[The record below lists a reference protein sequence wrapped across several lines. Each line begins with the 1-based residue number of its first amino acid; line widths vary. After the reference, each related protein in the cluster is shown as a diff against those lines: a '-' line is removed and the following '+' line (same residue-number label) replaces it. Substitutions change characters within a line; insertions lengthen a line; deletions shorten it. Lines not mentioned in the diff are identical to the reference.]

1 MLFLGLS
8 LLGYISYKQLPLEL
22 LPVIEL
28 PYLIVQVS
36 VGREIDPEYLEREA
50 LIPLESSVGALEDV
64 EKIESYAG
72 RRSGIIYISYR
83 STTNMKYA
91 FLKLQEKVDGVKSS
105 LASDF
110 SVQVI
115 KIDTQDLSN
124 MFMNLQIRGSG
135 GVDRIRAII
144 DKEIKQEFESI
155 DGIANVEVFGGRL
168 SAVNIVLDNEQTEAY
183 GITPG
188 QVRSLI
194 SQYRQSTTYVGQV
207 NDHQLKN
214 TVNVVGDY
222 TRINEIENIV
232 VDAQRGIL
240 LKDIADIYFDV
251 QEETSISRVNGKEA
265 VTIQLIRDTQVNLID
280 LAHETRSVI
289 ARLNKKL
296 AYQDIEIVVQQDSA
310 EILEDNIDLIIEL
323 AFWGGLL
330 AIIILW
336 YFMRNL
342 RLVLIISLTIPVSVL
357 TAFNVFYALDITLN
371 SLTLVGIALAIGMLL
386 DNSIV
391 VLENI
396 YRNAKKTS
404 DSLRATKLGTGQM
417 VRSVSASTLTTI
429 AIFLPFIFAD
439 EYMIRV
445 VGFQIGVSIISTLL
459 ISLFAA
465 LVLVPAAANYFLAK
479 SRGAA
484 DSIQFSL
491 TAGKFLPFYNLIL
504 KTMLRHPARTII
516 ITVIVFVLSVVW
528 ALLLGMTIP
537 NDVELED
544 FNLYVTMPEGATL
557 ERTDLA
563 VQELETKF
571 AEIEELQD
579 VVSQIYEQEAVLTL
593 KLKETYKEI
602 DDRSI
607 ADIKGFINEIIGR
620 YRTAD
625 VSFEQPDNSE
635 RFGRRSGGGPGG
647 AMAGGLMYALG
658 LTSGGGKIIITGK
671 DFNMMRLFADD
682 VESGLEDLSS
692 IERVRNNATRKRP
705 EIHLLFDR
713 EQLSRLGITLST
725 IASELSSFQSEIKTG
740 LTFKDGLDE
749 YDIIIRN
756 ANLEQKDRNDLEQLN
771 IQSQT
776 GTAYPL
782 GQISQLFIAEG
793 SAGINRVNQERRIEL
808 DYYFIY
814 EINNSSTLL
823 EAAREEVEDAVATIS
838 LPSGIAIQIE
848 HEEVD
853 LSDFQFLFIVSFIF
867 IFMILASVFESLV
880 KPLIIMFTIPLA
892 ATGSLWAII
901 FTGNSIANVNV
912 LIGLLILLGIVVN
925 NGIILID
932 YSQQLRR
939 KGMRMQRAII
949 LAGQARLRPIIITAL
964 TTIVAMIPLALGEEQ
979 YVTRIATPFAIAVIG
994 GLSLSTA
1001 FTLVF
1006 IPTVYL
1012 GLENSIKWFNEL
1024 SFSNKSTQILF
1035 FVTGLVA
1042 IYFYVESWI
1051 WQFANL
1057 FTLLFVIPG
1066 MAYFISN
1073 SLRQA
1078 KSDYI
1083 KEGETI
1089 TIEIN
1094 NIYKMYDLPGR
1105 FLKEWKRKRENSL
1118 NGFDQLTLSK
1128 LLIRDIWKFILWGFS
1143 VYFVYFYLEQGFW
1156 IVMLMHFVYMLSM
1169 HLGKIFLFP
1178 KLRMFQDQENA
1189 PQSVIPASS
1198 KQESHTH
1205 WRRFPIQTF
1214 GNDKIR
1220 IWKKGLN
1227 SLFFWGL
1234 PILNVLFIFIKL
1246 DSPTAAVFMFL
1257 VWFTLLTIYRGA
1269 QELARQQIV
1278 INKIKG
1284 RFSALRR
1291 LFYRFVAIAPLIGK
1305 RKKPF
1310 TALRGISLKIS
1321 HGMFGLLGP
1330 NGAGK
1335 TTLMRIICGILDQSY
1350 GTLSINGYDAKKH
1363 REELQGLIGYL
1374 PQDFGM
1380 YENLTAEEFLNY
1392 QAILKNLLDKKER
1405 QQRID
1410 FVLNSVHLTESRH
1423 KKIASF
1429 SGGMKQRVG
1438 IAQTLLH
1445 LPRILVV
1452 DEPTAG
1458 LDPRERIRFRN
1469 LLVELSRDRVVIFST
1484 HIIEDIASSCDR
1496 VAILNEGEMTYLGV
1510 PQEMAAEARGK
1521 VWQANISEEKFEMLD
1536 KEINV
1541 IHHTR
1546 MDNGIRIRVLSNGKP
1561 MDGASVVDPT
1571 LEDAYLW
1578 LLKK

>member
-1 MLFLGLS
+1 MTKKITSFLQRRVFISMLFLGLS

-36 VGREIDPEYLEREA
+36 AGREMDPEYLEREA
-50 LIPLESSVGALEDV
+50 LIDLESAVGTLEDV

-72 RRSGIIYISYR
+72 RRSGVIYISYR

-91 FLKLQEKVDGVKSS
+91 FLKLQEKVEGIKSS

-110 SVQVI
+110 FVQVI

-124 MFMNLQIRGSG
+124 MFMNIQIRGG
-135 GVDRIRAII
+135 DGVDRIRAII

-155 DGIANVEVFGGRL
+155 DGIANVEIFGGRL
-168 SAVNIVLDNEQTEAY
+168 AAVNIVLDNQQTEAY

-188 QVRSLI
+188 RVRSLI
-194 SQYRQSTTYVGQV
+194 AQYRQSTTYIGQV
-207 NDHQLKN
+207 NDYQLKN

-232 VDAQRGIL
+232 VDAARGIL
-240 LKDIADIYFDV
+240 LKDIAEIYFDV

-265 VTIQLIRDTQVNLID
+265 VTMQLVRDTQVNLIN
-280 LAHETRSVI
+280 LAHETHSVI
-289 ARLNKKL
+289 DRLNKKL

-310 EILEDNIDLIIEL
+310 EILEDNINLIMEL

-342 RLVLIISLTIPVSVL
+342 RLVLIIALTIPVSVL
-357 TAFNVFYALDITLN
+357 TAFNVFYAFDITLN

-386 DNSIV
+386 DNSVV

-396 YRNAKKTS
+396 YRNTKKTT
-404 DSLRATKLGTGQM
+404 DYLQATKQGTKQM
-417 VRSVSASTLTTI
+417 TRSVSASTLTTI
-429 AIFLPFIFAD
+429 AIFLPFIFAE

-465 LVLVPAAANYFLAK
+465 LVLIPMAAYYFLSK
-479 SRGAA
+479 KTGSA
-484 DSIQFSL
+484 DSIQFTL

-504 KTMLRHPARTII
+504 KTMLRYPARTII
-516 ITVIVFVLSVVW
+516 ITVTIFVLSVVW
-528 ALLLGMTIP
+528 ALLLGMSNT

-563 VQELETKF
+563 VQELEGKF
-571 AEIEELQD
+571 TEIEELQD
-579 VVSQIYEQEAVLTL
+579 VVSQVYEQEAVLTL
-593 KLKETYKEI
+593 KLKETYQEI

-607 ADIKGFINEIIGR
+607 ADVKEFINEIIDR
-620 YRTAD
+620 YHTAD
-625 VSFEQPDNSE
+625 VSFDQPDNSE
-635 RFGRRSGGGPGG
+635 RFSGRGGGGGGPGG
-647 AMAGGLMYALG
+647 SMAGGLMSTLG
-658 LTSGGGKIIITGK
+658 LSTTGGKIIITGK
-671 DFNMMRLFADD
+671 DFNLMRLFADD
-682 VESGLEDLSS
+682 VESEIEDLSS

-713 EQLSRLGITLST
+713 EQLSRLGIPLST
-725 IASELSSFQSEIKTG
+725 IASELSSFQSEISTG
-740 LTFKDGLDE
+740 MKFKDGLDE

-756 ANLEQKDRNDLEQLN
+756 ANLEEKDRSDLEELD
-771 IQSQT
+771 IQSQS
-776 GTAYPL
+776 GAVYPL
-782 GQISQLFIAEG
+782 GQISEVFVAEG

-808 DYYFIY
+808 KYYYIY

-823 EAAREEVEDAVATIS
+823 EAAQEEVEDALASVS
-838 LPSGIAIQIE
+838 LPTGMAVQIE
-848 HEEVD
+848 HDEVD
-853 LSDFQFLFIVSFIF
+853 LSDFQFLFIVAFIL
-867 IFMILASVFESLV
+867 IFMILASVFESLL
-880 KPLIIMFTIPLA
+880 KPFIIMFTIPLA

-901 FTGNSIANVNV
+901 FSGNTIANVNV

-939 KGMRMQRAII
+939 QGMRMQRAII
-949 LAGQARLRPIIITAL
+949 LSGQARLRPIIITAL

-979 YVTRIATPFAIAVIG
+979 YVTRIAAPFAIAVIG
-994 GLSLSTA
+994 GLSLSTV

-1006 IPTVYL
+1006 IPTVYS
-1012 GLENSIKWFNEL
+1012 GLENSLEWFKQL
-1024 SFSNKSTQILF
+1024 SVSSKLVQAFF
-1035 FVTGLVA
+1035 FVAGVIA
-1042 IYFYVESWI
+1042 IYIFIESWI

-1057 FTLLFVIPG
+1057 FALMFIIPG

-1083 KEGETI
+1083 KKGEAI

-1094 NIYKMYDLPGR
+1094 NIYKMYELPGR
-1105 FLKEWKRKRENSL
+1105 FLKEWKRKRENST
-1118 NGFDQLTLSK
+1118 NGFEKLTFLK
-1128 LLIRDIWKFILWGFS
+1128 LFLKDIWKFILWGFL
-1143 VYFVYFYLEQGFW
+1143 VYFVYFYLESGFW
-1156 IVMLMHFVYMLSM
+1156 TVMLMHIVYGLTM
-1169 HLGKIFLFP
+1169 HLSKFVLKVQHRP
-1178 KLRMFQDQENA
+1178 EN
-1189 PQSVIPASS
+1189 
-1198 KQESHTH
+1198 K
-1205 WRRFPIQTF
+1205 WRKRAY
-1214 GNDKIR
+1214 R
-1220 IWKKGLN
+1220 
-1227 SLFFWGL
+1227 LFFWGL
-1234 PILNVLFIFIKL
+1234 PVLNVLYIFLEL
-1246 DSPTAAVFMFL
+1246 DSLTSAIFMSL
-1257 VWFTLLTIYRGA
+1257 IWFTLLFIYSGA
-1269 QELARQQIV
+1269 QKLTRQKID
-1278 INKIKG
+1278 INKISG
-1284 RFSALRR
+1284 RFSFIRK
-1291 LFYRFVAIAPLIGK
+1291 LFYRFVAVAPLIGK
-1305 RKKPF
+1305 RKQPF
-1310 TALRGISLKIS
+1310 MALQGVSLEISN
-1321 HGMFGLLGP
+1321 GMFGLLGP

-1335 TTLMRIICGILDQSY
+1335 TTLMRIICGVLDQSY
-1350 GTLSINGYDAKKH
+1350 GTLSINGYDVNKH

-1392 QAILKNLLDKKER
+1392 QAILKNLLNKKER
-1405 QQRID
+1405 DERID
-1410 FVLNSVHLTESRH
+1410 FVLNSVHLAESRH
-1423 KKIASF
+1423 KKIGSF

-1469 LLVELSRDRVVIFST
+1469 LLVELARERVVIFST

-1496 VAILNEGEMTYLGV
+1496 VAILNNGQMNYLGV
-1510 PQEMAAEARGK
+1510 PQEMANEARGK
-1521 VWQANISEEKFEMLD
+1521 VWQANISEDRFEKLD
-1536 KEINV
+1536 ADLNV

-1546 MDNGIRIRVLSNGKP
+1546 MENEIRIRVLANEKP
-1561 MDGASVVDPT
+1561 LDEAIVVNPT